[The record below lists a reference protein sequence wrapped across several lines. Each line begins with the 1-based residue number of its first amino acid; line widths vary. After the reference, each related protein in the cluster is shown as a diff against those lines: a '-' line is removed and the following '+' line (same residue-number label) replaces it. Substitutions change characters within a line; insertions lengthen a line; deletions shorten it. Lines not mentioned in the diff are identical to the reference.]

1 MTTCTSTVP
10 EGRDGSMRCTHT
22 ENVGRRRQAVGTRQ
36 ARCLITGFENSIAQT
51 PVIRP
56 RCSTPPR
63 LLISILFF
71 IIPTFHRWLS
81 RSRNTRDDTRVTSI
95 QERRKSSNPSN
106 PAGFSPILLDVP
118 IPRSWVN
125 CNSPQRAAGAFCD
138 APMPAAPTDSERG
151 RAHGLF

>member
-1 MTTCTSTVP
+1 MHF
-10 EGRDGSMRCTHT
+10 RCA
-22 ENVGRRRQAVGTRQ
+22 RRQERADALHADEKCWAAQAVCGR
-36 ARCLITGFENSIAQT
+36 ATGPLFDHWFREFNIVQT
-51 PVIRP
+51 PAIRP

-63 LLISILFF
+63 LVISILFF

-125 CNSPQRAAGAFCD
+125 CNSPQ
-138 APMPAAPTDSERG
+138 
-151 RAHGLF
+151 

>member
-1 MTTCTSTVP
+1 MAKDSDCSNSTSPMSRHRNIAGTKVTTCTSTVP

-22 ENVGRRRQAVGTRQ
+22 ENVGRRRQVVGTRQ

-125 CNSPQRAAGAFCD
+125 CNSPQ
-138 APMPAAPTDSERG
+138 
-151 RAHGLF
+151 